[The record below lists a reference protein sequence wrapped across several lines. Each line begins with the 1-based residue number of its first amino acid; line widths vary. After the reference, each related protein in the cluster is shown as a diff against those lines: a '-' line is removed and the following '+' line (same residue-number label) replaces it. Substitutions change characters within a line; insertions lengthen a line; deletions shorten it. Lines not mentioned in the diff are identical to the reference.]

1 MWQLAADDPVLF
13 HATLQLSALDLELLR
28 GGDREAQN
36 KFLLNKEC
44 ISLLRE
50 RVEDPV
56 LGLSDQTIA
65 SVLFLIIVEVCALNT
80 DLFIVS

>member
-1 MWQLAADDPVLF
+1 MLY
-13 HATLQLSALDLELLR
+13 HATLQLSALDLEVLR
-28 GGDREAQN
+28 GGDGEAQA

-44 ISLLRE
+44 ITLLRQ

-65 SVLFLIIVEVCALNT
+65 SVLFLIIVEVRAYHEFNKHY
-80 DLFIVS
+80 